1 VVATWWKAVQ
11 AHQSQVKTREYAGL
25 QMARASMH
33 GQRAG
38 VSFAIPLFPNDTLVF
53 ESLQPLGRAARHY

>member
-1 VVATWWKAVQ
+1 
-11 AHQSQVKTREYAGL
+11 
-25 QMARASMH
+25 MARASMH